1 MYKFSKY
8 GLYIVISLLMGCS
21 ATYNMTRTDTHK
33 SPPKLTRGETV
44 YVALSEPGG
53 VESINKIYPDSGLQ
67 TSAEIENT
75 LTKYNS
81 IVVRGK
87 QPEAYEAALTS
98 ARKVS
103 ARYLVL
109 PEVQH
114 WEDRA
119 TEWSGKPDRIIVK
132 IWVIDVTS
140 GDLLDVI
147 DIKGKSKWATFGG
160 DHPQDLLEKPIGD
173 YFSSLFTQ

>member
-1 MYKFSKY
+1 MYKISKC
-8 GLYIVISLLMGCS
+8 GLYIVIALLMGCT
-21 ATYNMTRTDTHK
+21 ATYNMTRTDTYK
-33 SPPKLTRGETV
+33 SPPKLTSGETV
-44 YVALSEPGG
+44 YVALSEPGS
-53 VESINKIYPDSGLQ
+53 VEGLDKVYTESGLQ
-67 TSAEIENT
+67 TSAEIENG
-75 LTKYNS
+75 LTKYHS
-81 IVVRGK
+81 IVVRAN
-87 QPEAYEAALTS
+87 QPEVYEAALTS
-98 ARKVS
+98 ARNAN

-119 TEWSGKPDRIIVK
+119 TEWSGRPDKIIVK

-147 DIKGKSKWATFGG
+147 DIKGTSKWLTFGG
-160 DHPQDLLEKPIGD
+160 DHPQDLLEKPISD